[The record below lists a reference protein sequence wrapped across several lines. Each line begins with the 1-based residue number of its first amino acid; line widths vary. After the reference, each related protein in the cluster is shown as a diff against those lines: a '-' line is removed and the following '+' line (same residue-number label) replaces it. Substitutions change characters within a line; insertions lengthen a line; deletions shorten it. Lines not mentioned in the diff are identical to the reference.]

1 VGLYAGGDELIVG
14 ENQMFII
21 TGRDE
26 YAHAAASAALFGT
39 PFESLADWA
48 AQQKAKEDAAKL
60 LCFADWRKK
69 LRPSLTAAT
78 TES

>member
-1 VGLYAGGDELIVG
+1 
-14 ENQMFII
+14 MFII

-48 AQQKAKEDAAKL
+48 AQQKAKEAAAKVVNL
-60 LCFADWRKK
+60 ADWRAK
-69 LRPSLTAAT
+69 LRPPAT
-78 TES
+78 ET